1 MKISI
6 FWGNFEHFKIIS
18 VTHKWIGWPNISS
31 AYMQRQSKLHL
42 ANRMTFSKGKNSW
55 MIFFLKHKSYF
66 LSNDIFMLLNYSSM
80 ELLKKI
86 KSVLHKQKQSMVIRF
101 KWIFLFPESLRF
113 FFFLFFLTLF
123 LTLLPSNKRQIYKL
137 KCRND
142 FKTKF
147 FMRPLFPLS
156 RFKWKTTNLYKCIN

>member
-31 AYMQRQSKLHL
+31 AYMQRQSKLH
-42 ANRMTFSKGKNSW
+42 FSKQNACFYIWRFQKVRIPEW
-55 MIFFLKHKSYF
+55 VFFLKHKSYF

-113 FFFLFFLTLF
+113 FSFFFSHLVFNTV
-123 LTLLPSNKRQIYKL
+123 TKQQASNL
-137 KCRND
+137 
-142 FKTKF
+142 
-147 FMRPLFPLS
+147 
-156 RFKWKTTNLYKCIN
+156 